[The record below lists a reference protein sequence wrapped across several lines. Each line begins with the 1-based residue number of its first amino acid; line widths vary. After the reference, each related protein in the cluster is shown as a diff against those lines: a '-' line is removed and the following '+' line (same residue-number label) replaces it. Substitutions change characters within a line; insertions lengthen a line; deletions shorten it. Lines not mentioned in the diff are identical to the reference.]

1 MSLHS
6 YKKRAW
12 GALLACL
19 TCLHLQALELQGY
32 QPQPEEDFNLN
43 LKRLERLEDHNFA
56 STEGNALSLA
66 DLIKNANNN
75 YSLQAARLQVAQA
88 LKNHAIAKAKFLP
101 TLSGSYTFNHRNR
114 NTLFYPNYSMQLL
127 DTKLTLNLFNGFSD
141 VNGVRQQAASYR
153 SSSANMEYTK
163 QSIYLQVVQQYY
175 QYFNNMAQLVAYK
188 ERLAELQF
196 NLKRIRRLYDQ
207 GLVAIDELESA
218 KAQSAL
224 SENDITN
231 IQFSIEQNRLTL
243 EYLTNSK
250 IHSLRRTTLLQPS
263 FALRERADLRAL
275 REQITA
281 ISYQNKALN
290 YYPTVDINDDWQYY
304 IQKPAFARGK
314 DNRFGNLF
322 PQQQNTVGI
331 VVSLNILSD
340 IGLSL
345 QKQYVRLNQLSQEK
359 TLMYKKMEQQ
369 KDEELYRRSIYMA
382 VDRIRSSEASLKSA
396 TISYDSI
403 KRRYAANLVD
413 FTTYLR
419 ALRTRFDAEV
429 VYNQSLN
436 NYEMQK
442 ANYIFYSGHE
452 IQNYVR

>member
-1 MSLHS
+1 M
-6 YKKRAW
+6 

-114 NTLFYPNYSMQLL
+114 NTPFYPNYSMQLL

-231 IQFSIEQNRLTL
+231 ISFLL
-243 EYLTNSK
+243 SK
-250 IHSLRRTTLLQPS
+250 
-263 FALRERADLRAL
+263 
-275 REQITA
+275 TA
-281 ISYQNKALN
+281 WL
-290 YYPTVDINDDWQYY
+290 
-304 IQKPAFARGK
+304 
-314 DNRFGNLF
+314 
-322 PQQQNTVGI
+322 
-331 VVSLNILSD
+331 
-340 IGLSL
+340 
-345 QKQYVRLNQLSQEK
+345 
-359 TLMYKKMEQQ
+359 
-369 KDEELYRRSIYMA
+369 
-382 VDRIRSSEASLKSA
+382 
-396 TISYDSI
+396 
-403 KRRYAANLVD
+403 
-413 FTTYLR
+413 
-419 ALRTRFDAEV
+419 
-429 VYNQSLN
+429 
-436 NYEMQK
+436 
-442 ANYIFYSGHE
+442 
-452 IQNYVR
+452 